1 MCLEEQKKYDVWRYR
16 DTLELKAAPYMG
28 LVNTYKGGGYTFNF
42 RRDPR
47 VTSAKLAEMADANW
61 LDVRTRG
68 IFVEFTLY
76 NANVN
81 LYGSVIML
89 IEFLATGGPV
99 FTQEV
104 KVFRLTSYVG
114 SFGIIVVLFQVTYVI
129 FVLYFF
135 YNVISKLRKLKLS
148 YFKEFWNGLEFCTV
162 IMSVITIAMF
172 AMKMILGNT
181 AMTVLKE
188 SGSGQYVN
196 FVTIGVWDETYGF
209 ILATVV
215 FLSTIKFIN
224 MLKFNR
230 RMTMLTDTVR
240 VATKDLKAFLI
251 TFFIYFFAFCQF
263 GYLLFGSQL
272 TDYASFTRTIEAL
285 FSFAIGSFDFVAF
298 TTAQPVLG
306 PVFFFLFIGIVFI
319 GMQTMFLS
327 IICEAFSLVRGNVE
341 YQKNDY
347 EVVDYVIQKFK
358 GLFGFGRSRNSN
370 NSGQQQQQQ
379 QHDAR
384 DEG

>member
-1 MCLEEQKKYDVWRYR
+1 
-16 DTLELKAAPYMG
+16 
-28 LVNTYKGGGYTFNF
+28 
-42 RRDPR
+42 
-47 VTSAKLAEMADANW
+47 MADANW

-306 PVFFFLFIGIVFI
+306 PVFFFLFIGIFFI

-379 QHDAR
+379 HDAR